1 MCVVF
6 YYNKHVIWTLFYCTI
21 IIHSK
26 KQTNRFKSI
35 ECETNP
41 NESVRSASPR
51 PCRGRARP
59 WAVALSAIHGCT
71 NPETWPTVWID
82 KRSVDISFKLP
93 IIDQRWRQR
102 VAIVV
107 GTGVIKQN
115 ANSTRTSSEVW
126 SDKSDS
132 TSTHSLSE
140 SVTDTVEGIR
150 WRKHSKVLAASLV
163 PAASKSTKHS
173 PESLSISSLGFH
185 RRQWRIRP
193 PFRYSYEKNVGKKRL
208 YCKIFQWWTA
218 WTPTSCPGCS
228 KHVAYVT
235 QG

>member
-6 YYNKHVIWTLFYCTI
+6 YYNKHVIWKLFYCTI

-26 KQTNRFKSI
+26 KQTNRFKST

-41 NESVRSASPR
+41 NESVRSVSPR
-51 PCRGRARP
+51 PSRRRARP
-59 WAVALSAIHGCT
+59 WRGTVSHPRLHKPGA
-71 NPETWPTVWID
+71 WPTVWID

-93 IIDQRWRQR
+93 IIDQRWRQS

-107 GTGVIKQN
+107 GTGVIEQN

-132 TSTHSLSE
+132 TSTQSP
-140 SVTDTVEGIR
+140 TVEIIR

-173 PESLSISSLGFH
+173 PESLSISSLSYH
-185 RRQWRIRP
+185 RR
-193 PFRYSYEKNVGKKRL
+193 
-208 YCKIFQWWTA
+208 
-218 WTPTSCPGCS
+218 
-228 KHVAYVT
+228 
-235 QG
+235 